1 MSSKTEARL
10 RRRIVPI
17 TLALCAA
24 VVLVSGDAPPADDEP
39 RGTYIVRTES
49 SPVAIA
55 SVEAAGGE
63 VIGRLDIINAV
74 GAELTAAEWQ
84 LVRADDRVLGVNRNG
99 VAKAYPVRILDHH
112 EVVNDDFAGEP
123 IVVTWCPL
131 CYSGMAFTVATTDS
145 RLTFGVSGLLYNSDV
160 LLYDR
165 QTGSLFSQIRSQAI
179 SGPLKA
185 LKIPAVP
192 LSHTTWR
199 DWRTRFP
206 DTEVLSTDT
215 GFRRNYKVSP
225 YLDYQRSPR
234 LAFPVANRSS
244 ELRNKELVLGVELN
258 GRTVAYPFRELKRQ
272 EKASFEETFGAE
284 NWLVEWSEKDE
295 FARVVDADGNEHPTV
310 IAYWFAWYAFHPDTE
325 VFSAVD

>member
-1 MSSKTEARL
+1 MEISAFSAGN
-10 RRRIVPI
+10 RILVAGL
-17 TLALCAA
+17 LACLTA
-24 VVLVSGDAPPADDEP
+24 GDAIAQTLNGFDVSDALVPSDQ
-39 RGTYIVRTES
+39 IVRTGVPRDGILS
-49 SPVAIA
+49 IDTPVFL
-55 SVEAAGGE
+55 AA
-63 VIGRLDIINAV
+63 DD
-74 GAELTAAEWQ
+74 AAFLRQ
-84 LVRADDRVLGVNRNG
+84 DDRVLGVNRNG